1 MALGPMH
8 WVPRVSRAIQGL
20 AASQAWACRATAVF
34 QALAA
39 YQDSVAFLG
48 IAASQAFLAH
58 QEPVDFL
65 ALQELLGFLDS
76 VVYRDF
82 LASLG
87 LVVSLAFQGLAF
99 LAIQAQ
105 AFQDSQVLVVIQ
117 DSVASQDSQAFQDSV
132 ALVAF
137 RA

>member
-1 MALGPMH
+1 MAY
-8 WVPRVSRAIQGL
+8 RA
-20 AASQAWACRATAVF
+20 F
-34 QALAA
+34 QAFL
-39 YQDSVAFLG
+39 DLVAFLG

-65 ALQELLGFLDS
+65 VLRAPQDFLDS
-76 VVYRDF
+76 VVCQAF

-87 LVVSLAFQGLAF
+87 LVVSLAFQGRAF
-99 LAIQAQ
+99 LAIQAR
-105 AFQDSQVLVVIQ
+105 AFQDSQVSVVSQ
-117 DSVASQDSQAFQDSV
+117 DLAASQDSRAFQDSV

>member
-1 MALGPMH
+1 MAY
-8 WVPRVSRAIQGL
+8 RA
-20 AASQAWACRATAVF
+20 F
-34 QALAA
+34 QALL
-39 YQDSVAFLG
+39 DLVAFLG

-76 VVYRDF
+76 VAYQAF

-87 LVVSLAFQGLAF
+87 LVVFRAFQGLAF

>member
-1 MALGPMH
+1 
-8 WVPRVSRAIQGL
+8 
-20 AASQAWACRATAVF
+20 
-34 QALAA
+34 
-39 YQDSVAFLG
+39 
-48 IAASQAFLAH
+48 
-58 QEPVDFL
+58 VDFL
-65 ALQELLGFLDS
+65 VPRAPQDFLDS
-76 VVYRDF
+76 VVCQAF

>member
-1 MALGPMH
+1 MAPGRQH
-8 WVPRVSRAIQGL
+8 WVPQVSQATQGL
-20 AASQAWACRATAVF
+20 AAFQAWVCRAIAVF

-39 YQDSVAFLG
+39 YLDSVAFLG

-105 AFQDSQVLVVIQ
+105 AFQDSQVLVVNQ
-117 DSVASQDSQAFQDSV
+117 DLVVFQDSQAFQDSV